1 MTKEITK
8 AITALQKQVD
18 KYHDEIVHL
27 TAKSEMAQNTIKY
40 NRAQVDMISKQILAL
55 KGESSVETLTDVS
68 KNLK

>member
-8 AITALQKQVD
+8 AITALQKQID
-18 KYHDEIVHL
+18 KYHDEIVDL
-27 TAKSEMAQNTIKY
+27 TIKSEANQNTINY

-55 KGESSVETLTDVS
+55 KGESSVETLTDIS